1 MLVTLSGKGFMSFLS
16 SFLTA
21 RGRQIMINKDGCRK
35 GAFRGPSST
44 SIVRSRIDV
53 ILGVFSK
60 S

>member
-1 MLVTLSGKGFMSFLS
+1 MLVTLRDKGFISFLS

-35 GAFRGPSST
+35 GGFSWSFFYFN
-44 SIVRSRIDV
+44 RSFEN
-53 ILGVFSK
+53 LYNFGGFSK